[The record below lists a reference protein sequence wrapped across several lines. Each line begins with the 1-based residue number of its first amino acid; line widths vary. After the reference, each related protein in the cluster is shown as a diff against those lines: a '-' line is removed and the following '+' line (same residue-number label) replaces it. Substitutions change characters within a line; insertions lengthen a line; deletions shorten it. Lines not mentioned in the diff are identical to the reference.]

1 MATYMHPRTPEVFE
15 FLKQCA
21 VEQRITTYGEIGKHV
36 GLAARGTAK
45 PLYYIRDRC
54 LEHDLPPL
62 TAIVVRKQD
71 RLPGVGLTTNMT
83 QVTRNEHAK
92 MVSRVFGFDWS
103 SIHLNDIRQD

>member
-1 MATYMHPRTPEVFE
+1 MVTYMHPHTPAVFD

-21 VEQRITTYGEIGKHV
+21 GNQRTVTYGEIGQHV

-54 LEHDLPPL
+54 LDHDLPPL

-83 QVTRNEHAK
+83 QVARNEHAE
-92 MVSRVFGFDWS
+92 MLNRVFDFDWS
-103 SIHLNDIRQD
+103 SINLNDIR

>member
-1 MATYMHPRTPEVFE
+1 MPAYMHPHTPAVFE
-15 FLKQCA
+15 YLKQCVA
-21 VEQRITTYGEIGKHV
+21 QRRITTYGEIGQHV

-54 LEHDLPPL
+54 LERELPPL

-83 QVTRNEHAK
+83 QVARNEHAE
-92 MVSRVFGFDWS
+92 MVSKVFAFDWS
-103 SIHLNDIRQD
+103 SIHLNDIQ